1 MAYQY
6 DVFLSYS
13 RRDMS
18 ANWVNTIFLP
28 LFKDYLEG
36 AIGRNVTI
44 FQDIQGIEGNDA
56 WDSRLKNALA
66 HSKAMVCIWMP
77 QYFNSEWCLRE
88 LSVFMNREQTY
99 KFRTNQQPQGLICPI
114 KLFDGVSFPDYVQSY
129 QYLNCVKYNRLGEG
143 FKQTQGYNELQGI
156 LQDFAYDVA
165 KAVNLAPAWEQEW
178 LSKKFIDNAYTKLVV
193 KPTNPKMNNAPKL

>member
-13 RRDMS
+13 RRPIS
-18 ANWVNTIFLP
+18 ANWINHIFLP

-36 AIGRNVTI
+36 ALGRNVKI

-66 HSKAMVCIWMP
+66 HSKAMVCVWLP

-88 LSVFMNREQTY
+88 LSVFMKREQTY

-114 KLFDGVSFPDYVQSY
+114 NIFDGEHFPDYVQRY
-129 QYLNCVKYNRLGEG
+129 QYLDCIKYNRTGEG
-143 FKQTQGYNELQGI
+143 FKQTEGYNDLQEI
-156 LQDFAYDVA
+156 LQNFAYDVA
-165 KAVNLAPAWEQEW
+165 KAVNIAPEW
-178 LSKKFIDNAYTKLVV
+178 KEDFLSKKFIDNAYTELITKQEQV
-193 KPTNPKMNNAPKL
+193 KMITAPKL